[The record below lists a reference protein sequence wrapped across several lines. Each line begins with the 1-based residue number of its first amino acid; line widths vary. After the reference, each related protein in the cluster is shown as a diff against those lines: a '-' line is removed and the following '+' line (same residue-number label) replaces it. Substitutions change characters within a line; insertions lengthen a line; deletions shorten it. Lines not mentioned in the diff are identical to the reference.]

1 MLTMNSRVTRKSHD
15 RHFKLM
21 RRQQGA
27 NNNNNRRVIN
37 DFLGIYFVEVF
48 CGSGFCPAGF
58 ITILKSLLFQRQSNE
73 NFKKKR
79 LNIFS
84 FYSNFHQ
91 NTLIEPTFR
100 L

>member
-73 NFKKKR
+73 NLKKNV
-79 LNIFS
+79 LIFLV
-84 FYSNFHQ
+84 FTAIFIKIH
-91 NTLIEPTFR
+91 
-100 L
+100 